1 LINQQHT
8 EQQSHTE
15 AEHHGTL
22 IDRMAHSIGFY
33 TARTYLG
40 IQNIRHT
47 AHEET
52 HQQDQLKRD
61 QAEPSEQTAPGQPS
75 EQHAPSK
82 TRKAE
87 EMLDHLAHRLGSLT
101 TTAKLNF
108 QRAAARVREDTEDM
122 LAEAQDIR
130 HHGDHPI
137 TQ

>member
-15 AEHHGTL
+15 TEHHGTL
-22 IDRMAHSIGFY
+22 IDRVAHSIGFY

-40 IQNIRHT
+40 IQNIRHP
-47 AHEET
+47 AHEEI

-61 QAEPSEQTAPGQPS
+61 QVEPSEQAEQQP
-75 EQHAPSK
+75 PSK

-87 EMLDHLAHRLGSLT
+87 EMLDHLTHSLGSLT
-101 TTAKLNF
+101 TTAKFNF
-108 QRAAARVREDTEDM
+108 QRAAARVREDTEDI

-130 HHGDHPI
+130 HHGEHPI